1 MTGRILSRLG
11 ISAVLIAVALLGCG
25 VNEPTQRK
33 AFIEFLQNRIV
44 AKPGIHVPKLSAEES
59 SAFGDYAKHYAVIA
73 EFNTGLDQQVSKPLQ
88 QAVEAGAPRSLEEA
102 VGRRQDIATVLGGMA
117 AINAALDRQL
127 AIADAAHAALK
138 QPEDLKPVYDAAY
151 DRDVTQPAKA
161 FAEIFPDAAGAM
173 KDFLEFADFV
183 EQHHGAIRIQGSQ
196 IQLSDAALQPQLKKM
211 IDGLSAR
218 QEGIRKAQER
228 LHHLAYG
235 T

>member
-1 MTGRILSRLG
+1 MAGRISSRLG
-11 ISAVLIAVALLGCG
+11 ISAVLIAIALIGCG
-25 VNEPTQRK
+25 DNEATQRK
-33 AFIEFLQNRIV
+33 AFIEFLQSRIIG
-44 AKPGIHVPKLSAEES
+44 KSGIHVPKLTADES

-73 EFNTGLDQQVSKPLQ
+73 EFNTGLDQQVSKPLH
-88 QAVEAGAPRSLEEA
+88 QAVEAGAPRSLEDA
-102 VGRRQDIATVLGGMA
+102 VGRRKDIATILGGMA
-117 AINAALDRQL
+117 AISTALDRQL

-138 QPEDLKPVYDAAY
+138 QPDDLKPVYDAAY

-196 IQLSDAALQPQLKKM
+196 IQVSDAALQPQLKKM

-218 QEGIRKAQER
+218 QEGIQKAQQR
-228 LHHLAYG
+228 LRNLAYG

>member
-11 ISAVLIAVALLGCG
+11 ISAVLIAIALIGCG
-25 VNEPTQRK
+25 DNEPTQRK

-102 VGRRQDIATVLGGMA
+102 VGRRKDIATILGGMA
-117 AINAALDRQL
+117 AIRAALDRQL

-138 QPEDLKPVYDAAY
+138 QPDDLKPVYDAAY

-196 IQLSDAALQPQLKKM
+196 IQVTDAALQPPLKKM
-211 IDGLSAR
+211 IDGLSGR
-218 QEGIRKAQER
+218 QEGIQKAQER
-228 LHHLAYG
+228 LRKLAYG
-235 T
+235 A